1 MPFAITSLAPK
12 PKVSRSPEEV
22 RAIAEELRHAMR
34 NLTEAIPDGP
44 PAPTRISRQL
54 GVNRVLASKLL
65 NAIARENIN
74 EMLQQIP
81 GPESLRAMAN
91 AAPGLGVGS
100 EIASRAHAAIDAFA
114 RMIREDFG
122 TRGALNAAISPQ
134 GAQVRQRVELSSR
147 YQVFQGMRELLGV
160 EADTSLTCMIFSPS
174 PEDPEAIATTSIH
187 GALGIRRLRPDIKLH
202 LTFGPP
208 QRAPKHD
215 GELQIAPV
223 DLSDLYTHN
232 PAPVETQL
240 AGGQLVHRLLEDQIG
255 KHASMDMLL
264 VDHDTK
270 GSRRYASA
278 ERPRGGGITFPDPPS
293 RSMIFDML
301 LHDDIFPDVLPQ
313 LLVYNPGSR
322 GPANPSDRL
331 RDIDLVTIPES
342 VESLE
347 KATSRFSLVEV
358 PRYAEMIER
367 VCTTY
372 KLKVSSLRL
381 FRLRISYPVN
391 AFQFVLAFQA
401 PNKPASL

>member
-1 MPFAITSLAPK
+1 M
-12 PKVSRSPEEV
+12 SRSPEEV

-34 NLTEAIPDGP
+34 DLTEAIPDGP

-65 NAIARENIN
+65 NAIAREDVN

-81 GPESLRAMAN
+81 GPESLRAMAT
-91 AAPGLGVGS
+91 AAPALGVAM
-100 EIASRAHAAIDAFA
+100 EVTSRAQRAIDAFA

-134 GAQVRQRVELSSR
+134 GAQVRQRVELASR

-160 EADTSLTCMIFSPS
+160 EADTCLTCMILSPS
-174 PEDPEAIATTSIH
+174 PDDPEAIAMTSIH
-187 GALGIRRLRPDIKLH
+187 GALGIRRLRPDINLH

-208 QRAPKHD
+208 QRASKHD
-215 GELQIAPV
+215 GELRSAPV
-223 DLSDLYTHN
+223 DLSDLYVHN
-232 PAPVETQL
+232 PAPVETRL
-240 AGGQLVHRLLEDQIG
+240 TGGQLVHRLLEDQVG

-270 GSRRYASA
+270 GSKRYASPD
-278 ERPRGGGITFPDPPS
+278 RPRGGGITFPEPPS

-301 LHDDIFPDVLPQ
+301 LHDDIFPDSFPE

-322 GPANPSDRL
+322 GPANPSDRS
-331 RDIDLVTIPES
+331 RDIDLVTIPET
-342 VESLE
+342 VESLGNHP
-347 KATSRFSLVEV
+347 ARFSLVEV

-381 FRLRISYPVN
+381 FRLRISYPVSS
-391 AFQFVLAFQA
+391 FQFVLAFKA
-401 PNKPASL
+401 PPKPESL